1 MSWKNA
7 VRNKAAWR
15 FLLIQLVHDGLCIDY
30 VIRFLYTD
38 TDFSFTTG
46 FVFRNLVE
54 LFFDV
59 AETSMR
65 CPSVSTSSKGLR
77 VKPYKTQL
85 AFFQHIQPLNDE
97 KKPLFKS
104 VARSWISCH
113 THTHSVKEPKG
124 DHKEARVLYIFKI
137 FHDIFEDYR
146 GKICQVWSAYSFRT
160 MNNLEFVL
168 LRCFY
173 ILLNYIW
180 LLRET
185 LKMSWVMMLPTSL
198 NYRWLQVQ
206 RNQTFV
212 RIWSVKV
219 FRTYN
224 FTRTYRTAR
233 TSSYLRCMMS
243 GR

>member
-113 THTHSVKEPKG
+113 THTVWKNRKETTKRRG
-124 DHKEARVLYIFKI
+124 YCTYSRYFKI
-137 FHDIFEDYR
+137 FLKIIEVRFVKFEVPTHFEQWTTWNLFYCGASTFCWTIFDCSGKPWRCHESWCFQHRWTTGDYR
-146 GKICQVWSAYSFRT
+146 CKEIKRLSVFEVWRF
-160 MNNLEFVL
+160 
-168 LRCFY
+168 
-173 ILLNYIW
+173 
-180 LLRET
+180 
-185 LKMSWVMMLPTSL
+185 
-198 NYRWLQVQ
+198 
-206 RNQTFV
+206 
-212 RIWSVKV
+212 
-219 FRTYN
+219 
-224 FTRTYRTAR
+224 
-233 TSSYLRCMMS
+233 
-243 GR
+243 